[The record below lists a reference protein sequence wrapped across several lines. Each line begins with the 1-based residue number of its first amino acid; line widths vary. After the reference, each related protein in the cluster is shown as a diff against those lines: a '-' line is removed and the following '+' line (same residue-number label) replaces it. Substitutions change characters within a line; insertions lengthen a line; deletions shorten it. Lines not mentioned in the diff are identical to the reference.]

1 MQLEI
6 NSTVSLK
13 NIFWGF
19 GLGLLLSTPVWSQ
32 TQLDSLMT
40 RKQRLIADPL
50 TPAKAAFY
58 SAIMPGLGQ
67 VYLGKAWKL
76 PFVYGAI
83 GASVY
88 YYVFNGDELQ
98 RYRTAYKRRIAGYTD
113 DEFIELI
120 PENEKLLEGMRFHQ
134 RYRDISFIFI
144 VGTYMLNIIE
154 ANVSAHLL
162 QFNVNDQL
170 SIKPHY
176 KLDQF
181 TQQNTL
187 GLTINLKF

>member
-1 MQLEI
+1 VKPNRHI
-6 NSTVSLK
+6 W
-13 NIFWGF
+13 F
-19 GLGLLLSTPVWSQ
+19 LLLIFSLGASVWGQQ
-32 TQLDSLMT
+32 TTALDSLMT

-58 SAIMPGLGQ
+58 SAVLPGLGQ

-88 YYVFNGDELQ
+88 YYVLNGDELQ

-120 PENEKLLEGMRFHQ
+120 PNDEKLLEGMRFHQ

-162 QFNVNDQL
+162 QFNVSDQL
-170 SIKPHY
+170 TVKPHHEW
-176 KLDQF
+176 DRVSA
-181 TQQNTL
+181 QNTY
-187 GLTINLKF
+187 GLTLNLKF